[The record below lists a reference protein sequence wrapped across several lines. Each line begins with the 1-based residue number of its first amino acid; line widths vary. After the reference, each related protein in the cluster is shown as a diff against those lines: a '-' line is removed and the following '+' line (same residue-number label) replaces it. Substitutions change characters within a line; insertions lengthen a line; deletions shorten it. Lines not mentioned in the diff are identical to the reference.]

1 MNATVTE
8 LDKNTIR
15 RDGICKSLTCAQKC

>member
-15 RDGICKSLTCAQKC
+15 RDGICTSLTCAQKC